1 MVIAFTLQA
10 IIVTFAKLLFFSDDQ
25 FAFGADGFFC
35 FLFGSTSLY
44 RFFAAFEQ
52 CVASATL
59 FTFHQMAWV
68 FLAENGVEGE
78 AQEEEAG
85 LHV

>member
-44 RFFAAFEQ
+44 RFFAAFE
-52 CVASATL
+52 
-59 FTFHQMAWV
+59 
-68 FLAENGVEGE
+68 
-78 AQEEEAG
+78 
-85 LHV
+85 